1 MKNISKAL
9 EYLKNTEPRFGTLI
23 DEFGEPDFELQDNYF
38 KSLVRSIIYQQL
50 SGKSAFAIYSRYLQ
64 LFNST
69 EFPFPQQV
77 IAIPDSHYT
86 SIGLSRQKTCYIKEI
101 SQAFFNKEIV
111 PENIPKLKDDE
122 VRKQFIKIKGI
133 GPWTIDMFLM
143 FALNR
148 PDILPVNDLGIQ
160 KGFKLFFH
168 LNELPDEKFMVE
180 KAKNWRPFRTIAC
193 WYLWKL
199 VDDNFQW

>member
-1 MKNISKAL
+1 MKKKLTAL
-9 EYLKNTEPRFGTLI
+9 EYLKKTEPRFGTLF
-23 DEFGEPDFELQDNYF
+23 DKFGEPDFEPQDNYF
-38 KSLVRSIIYQQL
+38 KALVRSIIYQQL

-64 LFNST
+64 LFKST
-69 EFPFPQQV
+69 EFPSPQQV
-77 IAIPDSHYT
+77 IAIPDLHYT

-111 PENIPKLKDDE
+111 PENIPKMKDDE

-160 KGFKLFFH
+160 KGFKLFFR
-168 LNELPDEKFMVE
+168 LNELPDENFMVG
-180 KAKNWRPFRTIAC
+180 KAKNWKPFRTVAC

>member
-1 MKNISKAL
+1 MKNILTAL
-9 EYLKNTEPRFGTLI
+9 KYLKKTEPRFGTLI

-69 EFPFPQQV
+69 EFPSPQQV

-101 SQAFFNKEIV
+101 AQAFSNKEIV
-111 PENIPKLKDDE
+111 PENIPKLEDDE
-122 VRKQFIKIKGI
+122 IQKQLIKIKGI

-143 FALNR
+143 FTLNR

-160 KGFKLFFH
+160 KGFKLFFR

-180 KAKNWRPFRTIAC
+180 KAKKWKPFRTIAC

>member
-1 MKNISKAL
+1 MKNILTAL
-9 EYLKNTEPRFGTLI
+9 KYLKKTEPRFGTLI

-50 SGKSAFAIYSRYLQ
+50 SGKSAFAIYNRYLQ

-69 EFPFPQQV
+69 EFPSPQQV
-77 IAIPDSHYT
+77 LAIPDSHYK

-101 SQAFFNKEIV
+101 SQAFSNKEIV
-111 PENIPKLKDDE
+111 PENIPKMKDDE

-143 FALNR
+143 FTLNR
-148 PDILPVNDLGIQ
+148 PDILPVNDPGIQ
-160 KGFKLFFH
+160 KGFKSFFS
-168 LNELPDEKFMVE
+168 LNELPDENFMVE
-180 KAKNWRPFRTIAC
+180 KSEKWKPFRTIAC

>member
-1 MKNISKAL
+1 MKNILTAL
-9 EYLKNTEPRFGTLI
+9 KYLKKTDPRFGTLI

-69 EFPFPQQV
+69 EFPSPQQV

-101 SQAFFNKEIV
+101 AQAFSTKEIV

-122 VRKQFIKIKGI
+122 IRKQFIKIKGI

-160 KGFKLFFH
+160 KGFKLFFR
-168 LNELPDEKFMVE
+168 LNELPDGKFMVE
-180 KAKNWRPFRTIAC
+180 KAKNWKPFRTIAC

>member
-1 MKNISKAL
+1 MKNILTAL
-9 EYLKNTEPRFGTLI
+9 KYLKKTEPRFGTLI

-50 SGKSAFAIYSRYLQ
+50 SGKSAFAIYNRYLQ

-69 EFPFPQQV
+69 EFPSPQQV
-77 IAIPDSHYT
+77 LAIPDSHYK

-101 SQAFFNKEIV
+101 SQAFSNKEII
-111 PENIPKLKDDE
+111 PENIPKMKDDE

-143 FALNR
+143 FTLNR

-160 KGFKLFFH
+160 KGFKSFFS
-168 LNELPDEKFMVE
+168 LNELPDENFMVE
-180 KAKNWRPFRTIAC
+180 KSEKWKPFRTIAC